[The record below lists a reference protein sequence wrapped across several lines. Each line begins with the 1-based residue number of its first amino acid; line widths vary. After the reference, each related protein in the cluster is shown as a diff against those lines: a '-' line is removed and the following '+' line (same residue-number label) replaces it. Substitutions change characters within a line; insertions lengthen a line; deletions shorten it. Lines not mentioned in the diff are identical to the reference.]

1 MTLDMQSYAMSL
13 DYRAEPEPRRRSA
26 FGRYRPLNT
35 VVRRGWM
42 PILSGVSLIGQTLIG
57 MAFFAA
63 SLLKF
68 CYSKDYFYYKYMKYK

>member
-1 MTLDMQSYAMSL
+1 
-13 DYRAEPEPRRRSA
+13 
-26 FGRYRPLNT
+26 
-35 VVRRGWM
+35 M

-68 CYSKDYFYYKYMKYK
+68 CYSKDYFYYRYMKYK